1 MLVRTQAGG
10 VEHYCHM
17 RGILYY
23 EERDIEN
30 YYNVKRGRDG
40 ERERERERSMGIDIN
55 TMITC
60 QNSYKS
66 QIATSAD
73 APATV
78 QNYTIAIS

>member
-30 YYNVKRGRDG
+30 YYDVKRGRDG
-40 ERERERERSMGIDIN
+40 EREREREKDRW
-55 TMITC
+55 
-60 QNSYKS
+60 
-66 QIATSAD
+66 
-73 APATV
+73 V
-78 QNYTIAIS
+78 